1 MKYVDTPLDQYCL
14 FCGSLFLPL
23 VRSAQEGTN
32 LYRSLHDSPG
42 EVLWAS
48 RLSKADFILQ
58 GLFIINHMRM
68 IHRQHWAGPNWFTLL
83 HLNPW
88 DKHEELS
95 DDNLPRHANPA
106 RPTPPASHSNVAHLI
121 TLEDICRIQQQ

>member
-1 MKYVDTPLDQYCL
+1 MGRGIDWDALQAVDLSVKTISFRIEGTTHYISIPDFGAALELYSEFIGTPKCPTLSKHVNQPTH
-14 FCGSLFLPL
+14 SV

-42 EVLWAS
+42 E
-48 RLSKADFILQ
+48 
-58 GLFIINHMRM
+58 
-68 IHRQHWAGPNWFTLL
+68 
-83 HLNPW
+83 
-88 DKHEELS
+88 HEELS

-106 RPTPPASHSNVAHLI
+106 RPTPPASHSNVAHMI